1 MSLMIFFFQTKY
13 KYVGVFVKG
22 KNKQWNQLSL
32 TFMRTNEFKASIVFG
47 SNIGNAYLDF
57 WEQFPFLMLRAISV
71 HFELLNAQMQLSMNV
86 LTFAESMLS
95 A

>member
-1 MSLMIFFFQTKY
+1 MSLMSLLIFFFQTKNIY
-13 KYVGVFVKG
+13 ICECDKG

-57 WEQFPFLMLRAISV
+57 WERFPFLMLRAISV
-71 HFELLNAQMQLSMNV
+71 HFK
-86 LTFAESMLS
+86 
-95 A
+95 